1 MIMTIMWTASSF
13 SFYLLLFM
21 TKYFEGSIYI
31 NYYLDGISGIIGT
44 SVAAAIYPCV
54 RMRTSYFISISFTL
68 LNAIA
73 LLIYWENYANPDWIL
88 FFSPKPS
95 PYEEGGEEDRQF
107 CLGMLIPILAFNTK
121 VGISATF

>member
-1 MIMTIMWTASSF
+1 MWTASSF

-21 TKYFEGSIYI
+21 TKYFEGSIYL

-44 SVAAAIYPCV
+44 SLAAALYPCV
-54 RMRTSYFISISFTL
+54 RMRTSYFIFISFTL

-73 LLIYWENYANPDWIL
+73 LLVYWENYGNPDWIL
-88 FFSPKPS
+88 YFSPKAS
-95 PYEEGGEEDRQF
+95 PCEEGSEEDRQF
-107 CLGMLIPILAFNTK
+107 SLGILIPIIAFNTK